1 MTNIAAMMQK
11 AQQMKERMGA
21 MQAEVMAMEIPGE
34 AGGGLVK
41 VATNGKGEVR
51 MIDIEKGIINADDK
65 EMIEDLITAAINDSR
80 SRAEQIITEKTQKIM
95 ADLGLP
101 QDMDFPM

>member
-21 MQAEVMAMEIPGE
+21 MQAEVMQMEIPGE

-41 VATNGKGEVR
+41 VATNGKGEVK

-65 EMIEDLITAAINDSR
+65 EMIEDLVTAAINDSR
-80 SRAEQIITEKTQKIM
+80 NRAEQIITEKTQKIM
-95 ADLGLP
+95 TDLGLP
-101 QDMDFPM
+101 ADMDFPM